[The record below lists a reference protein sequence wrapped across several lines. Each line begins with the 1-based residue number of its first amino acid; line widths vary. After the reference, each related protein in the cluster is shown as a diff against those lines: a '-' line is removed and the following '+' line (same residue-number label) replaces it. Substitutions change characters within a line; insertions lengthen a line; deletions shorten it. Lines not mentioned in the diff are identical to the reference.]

1 MPIPQKIRFI
11 ASLILETRSN
21 PFYCLSPFFV
31 RSVLVMNIHS
41 PTQPIQRRLLRSQ
54 RVRAV
59 GDRANT
65 TDGFTILEA
74 LVAMVVAAIMIAVI
88 TPPMFLATAA
98 RVQQRRAQQSL
109 QLAQSEIDRVRA
121 TVERGAYTATELP
134 TAVGATLANVA
145 AASTVHGQ
153 LKSTSSSGC
162 NAYNGSTVASSA
174 LLPIDIN
181 GDCTSDYLVQSFR
194 TTGPPGTAVP
204 VTGFQMEVRVYADIP
219 QLRANLGQLTATPAR
234 LSSNGGFGGATRQ
247 PLAVLRSTIVRPD
260 TQNSL
265 QDYQTICT
273 NGGC

>member
-1 MPIPQKIRFI
+1 MK
-11 ASLILETRSN
+11 
-21 PFYCLSPFFV
+21 V
-31 RSVLVMNIHS
+31 HS
-41 PTQPIQRRLLRSQ
+41 PTQATRLRIPRSRRVLASS
-54 RVRAV
+54 
-59 GDRANT
+59 GRANST
-65 TDGFTILEA
+65 AGFTILEA
-74 LVAMVVAAIMIAVI
+74 LVAMVVAAIMIGVI
-88 TPPMFLATAA
+88 TPPMFMATAA

-145 AASTVHGQ
+145 AATSVHSQ
-153 LKSTSSSGC
+153 LKSTSTSGC
-162 NAYNGSTVASSA
+162 NAYNGNTVASSA
-174 LLPIDIN
+174 LLPVDIN

-194 TTGPPGTAVP
+194 TTGPAGTSVP

-234 LSSNGGFGGATRQ
+234 LSSSSGFGGTTRQ

-265 QDYQTICT
+265 QDYQTVCT